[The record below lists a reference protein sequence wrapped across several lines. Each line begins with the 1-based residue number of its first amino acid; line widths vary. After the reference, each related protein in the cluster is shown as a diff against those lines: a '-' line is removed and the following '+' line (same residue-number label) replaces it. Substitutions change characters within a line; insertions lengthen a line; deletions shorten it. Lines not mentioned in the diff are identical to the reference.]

1 MPGTTEGTTSL
12 WWSYQDFPLIPDA
25 ELGLRWVDGAVVSRA
40 DSGAISWD
48 VPAPRSYV
56 RGAVY
61 TDQGELVEASQR
73 PGGTNGDLVLSVNP
87 RHLTVEE
94 VKEAADHSMRGSW
107 LYAGSWMQGFGH
119 FLVETLPT
127 LWPLLEDEQT
137 DAVQGLVAHRFTSRR
152 RYAWQDELVRP
163 LLGDREIHIVDAVPA
178 TYERLL
184 VPSRPYRYEAAI
196 SPHAAAVWDRVAGLI
211 SSGTD
216 TSPALVYLSRT
227 RFVDSL
233 PSDAPARARAYSNAT
248 EVDELFRQKGF
259 AVIYPETMAVADQVA
274 LVRDAEVLAGQ
285 SGSALHLAAFMRSGR
300 VIELGDS
307 RTASHLLPTQRAI
320 AAVKK
325 QLIVHVPFVA
335 GETKDVDLDRVAAAL
350 GSL

>member
-1 MPGTTEGTTSL
+1 MPGTTEGATSL
-12 WWSYQDFPLIPDA
+12 WWSYQDFPLIPDV

-40 DSGAISWD
+40 DSGAIGWD

-61 TDQGELVEASQR
+61 TGQGELVEASQR
-73 PGGTNGDLVLSVNP
+73 SGGTRGDLVLSVNP
-87 RHLTVEE
+87 RHLTAEE
-94 VKEAADHSMRGSW
+94 AKEAADHSVRGSW

-127 LWPLLEDEQT
+127 LWPLLDDEQ
-137 DAVQGLVAHRFTSRR
+137 AGSVQGLVAHRFTSRR
-152 RYAWQDELVRP
+152 RYTWQEELVRP
-163 LLGDREIHIVDAVPA
+163 LLGDREIHVVDAGPA

-184 VPSRPYRYEAAI
+184 VASRPYRYEAAI
-196 SPHAAAVWDRVAGLI
+196 SPRAAEVWERVAGLI
-211 SSGTD
+211 SPGTGV
-216 TSPALVYLSRT
+216 SPARVYLSRT
-227 RFVDSL
+227 RFVDSS
-233 PSDAPARARAYSNAT
+233 PADAPARARAYSNAT

-259 AVIYPETMAVADQVA
+259 AVVYPETMAVADQVA
-274 LVRDAEVLAGQ
+274 LVRDAEILAGQ

-300 VIELGDS
+300 VVELGDT
-307 RTASHLLPTQRAI
+307 RTANHLLPTQRAI

-335 GETKDVDLDRVAAAL
+335 GDTKDADLDRLAAAVE
-350 GSL
+350 SL